1 MGISPIDL
9 QTMYS
14 QMSNVASRV
23 SHEQQSAQVSSS
35 LQQQMAVNQNSQNI
49 KTVQKAADN
58 DSKTGLIKEDG
69 HQNQNQEG
77 ASKKSEQ
84 NPESEN
90 ETPKKIE
97 IREEYLG
104 KHINITR

>member
-1 MGISPIDL
+1 
-9 QTMYS
+9 MYS

-35 LQQQMAVNQNSQNI
+35 LQQQMAVNQNAQSV
-49 KTVQKAADN
+49 KTVQKAADS

-69 HQNQNQEG
+69 HQNQNQEKSS
-77 ASKKSEQ
+77 SKKTEQ
-84 NPESEN
+84 NTDSEEQSPN
-90 ETPKKIE
+90 KIE
-97 IREEYLG
+97 LREEYLG